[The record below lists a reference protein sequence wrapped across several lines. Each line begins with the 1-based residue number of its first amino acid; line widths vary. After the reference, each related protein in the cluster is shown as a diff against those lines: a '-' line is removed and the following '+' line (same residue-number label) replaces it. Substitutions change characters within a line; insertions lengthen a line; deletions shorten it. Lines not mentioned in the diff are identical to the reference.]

1 LWLRRYRELADGV
14 RHFKESEGGREIMC
28 DAVEE
33 YAEARANVAREEEEK
48 KADAR
53 VKKAEARAKKAEAR
67 AKKAED
73 KKAENLAIKMLKAGK
88 YALDE
93 ISDLTDLT
101 IDQLKTL
108 QGK

>member
-1 LWLRRYRELADGV
+1 LADGV
-14 RHFKESEGGREIMC
+14 RHFKESEGGRGIMC

-33 YAEARANVAREEEEK
+33 YAEARA
-48 KADAR
+48 
-53 VKKAEARAKKAEAR
+53 KKAEA
-67 AKKAED
+67 

-108 QGK
+108 QKKYSI